1 MKIYCGDVDFL
12 YNAMKNQIE
21 PEFHKY
27 MMPFEEFR
35 FAIESH
41 SLVFCQQAV
50 YMLNIGV
57 LSERV
62 KALMKGQVK
71 PIVIDFMN
79 NTATLN

>member
-1 MKIYCGDVDFL
+1 MKIYCGDAEFL
-12 YNAMKNQIE
+12 YTAMKNQTEIE
-21 PEFHKY
+21 LQKY
-27 MMPFEEFR
+27 MMPFEEFKY
-35 FAIESH
+35 AIESH

>member
-1 MKIYCGDVDFL
+1 
-12 YNAMKNQIE
+12 MKNQIE
-21 PEFHKY
+21 PELQKY
-27 MMPFEEFR
+27 IMPFEDFK

-41 SLVFCQQAV
+41 SLVFCQQAL

-62 KALMKGQVK
+62 KALMKGQIK
-71 PIVIDFMN
+71 PMVIDFIN

>member
-1 MKIYCGDVDFL
+1 MKIYCGDAEFL
-12 YNAMKNQIE
+12 YNAMRTQIE

-62 KALMKGQVK
+62 KALMKGQIK
-71 PIVIDFMN
+71 PIVIDFIN